1 MKLKPLN
8 LETDVDLLMEFRQ
21 TYKDMW
27 VKFCADKGYEAE
39 VFE

>member
-8 LETDVDLLMEFRQ
+8 LETDVDLLFRQ